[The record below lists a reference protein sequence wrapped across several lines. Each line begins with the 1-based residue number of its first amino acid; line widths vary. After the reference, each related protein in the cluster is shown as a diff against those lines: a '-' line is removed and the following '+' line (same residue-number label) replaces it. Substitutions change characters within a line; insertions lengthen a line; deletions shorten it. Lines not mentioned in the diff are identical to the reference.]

1 MSRNGTAE
9 SQEPLL
15 LSFPDNAEPEDLELL
30 LSLKRL
36 RCRQLGA
43 AAAVESKSLW
53 LLSAPA
59 IVIMVFNYML
69 SFVSQMFAGHL
80 GEVELAGA
88 SIASVGIQGLAYGIM
103 LGMASA
109 VQTLCG
115 QAYGQ
120 GKYSM
125 MGVICQKSMIIM
137 GLTALALSF
146 VYFFSY
152 HILKLIG
159 QSTDVS
165 IYGQV
170 FTRGLIPQLFA
181 FALYCP
187 MQRFLQAQNIVN
199 PVAYMSV
206 ATFLLHLLLTWLAV
220 DKLGFGLFGAA
231 VTLSLSWWVLVLL
244 TGAYVLLSPR
254 CAHSW
259 TGFTF
264 QAFNGL
270 WSYFKLTVAS
280 AFMLC
285 LEIWYN
291 QGLVIISGLLPNPD
305 VALDSI
311 SALHVLCGVVAG
323 RACSVRVGNELGAC
337 HPKTARFSVVV
348 VTATSVA
355 VSVTLAAL
363 VLILK
368 RQLSLA
374 FTSTEEV
381 IAAVIS
387 LTPLL
392 SLSVLLNG
400 VQPILSGVAIGC
412 GWQALVAYVNLTTY
426 YIIGLPIGLVLG
438 FKEGLG
444 VSVEKAVERV
454 KRSAQE
460 SLIEDSKLT
469 DSMSSQ
475 SALEPLRLSFP
486 SGQQA
491 EGHGEPEDLE
501 LLLSRKRLQ
510 CRQLGAAAVA
520 ESRILWR
527 LSAPAIIIMVFNFML
542 SFVSQMFAGHLGEE
556 QLAGTAIANVG
567 LQGLAYGVMLGM
579 ASAVQTLCGQAYGQR
594 KYSMMGVICQKAMI
608 VMGLTAVA
616 LSFVYFYA
624 YRILKLIGQSTEV
637 AFYGQVFTRGLIP
650 QLFAFALYCPMQR
663 LLQAQNIVNPV
674 AYLSVATFFLH
685 LLLTWLAVDKLG
697 FGLFGAAATLSL
709 SWWVLVV
716 VTGAY
721 ILLSP
726 NCSHTWTGFSAQALK
741 GLWSYFKLTV
751 ASAFMLCLEIWYT
764 QGLVIISGLLPDPDV
779 ELDSISICVRV
790 GNELGACHPKTARF
804 AVVVVTATSV
814 VVSVILAALVL
825 ILKKQLSLAFT
836 STEEVI
842 AAVSSLTPLLSL
854 SVLLNGVQPILSG
867 VAIGCGWQALV
878 AYVNLTTYYIIGLPI
893 GLVLGFKEGLGVSGI
908 WWGMIMGVG
917 LQTLTLI
924 VLTLRTNW
932 EKEVEK
938 AVERVKRSAQESLIE
953 DAVI

>member
-1 MSRNGTAE
+1 MSSNGTAE

-15 LSFPDNAEPEDLELL
+15 LSFPDDAEPEDLELL
-30 LSLKRL
+30 LSRKRL

-43 AAAVESKSLW
+43 AAAAESKSLW

-120 GKYSM
+120 GKQSM

-291 QGLVIISGLLPNPD
+291 QGLVIVSGLLPNPD

-311 SALHVLCGVVAG
+311 SVCMNYLNWDMQLMLGISAA
-323 RACSVRVGNELGAC
+323 ASVRVGNELGAC

-348 VTATSVA
+348 VTATSVV

-381 IAAVIS
+381 IAAV
-387 LTPLL
+387 T
-392 SLSVLLNG
+392 
-400 VQPILSGVAIGC
+400 
-412 GWQALVAYVNLTTY
+412 
-426 YIIGLPIGLVLG
+426 
-438 FKEGLG
+438 
-444 VSVEKAVERV
+444 
-454 KRSAQE
+454 
-460 SLIEDSKLT
+460 
-469 DSMSSQ
+469 
-475 SALEPLRLSFP
+475 
-486 SGQQA
+486 
-491 EGHGEPEDLE
+491 
-501 LLLSRKRLQ
+501 
-510 CRQLGAAAVA
+510 
-520 ESRILWR
+520 
-527 LSAPAIIIMVFNFML
+527 
-542 SFVSQMFAGHLGEE
+542 
-556 QLAGTAIANVG
+556 
-567 LQGLAYGVMLGM
+567 
-579 ASAVQTLCGQAYGQR
+579 
-594 KYSMMGVICQKAMI
+594 
-608 VMGLTAVA
+608 
-616 LSFVYFYA
+616 
-624 YRILKLIGQSTEV
+624 
-637 AFYGQVFTRGLIP
+637 
-650 QLFAFALYCPMQR
+650 
-663 LLQAQNIVNPV
+663 
-674 AYLSVATFFLH
+674 
-685 LLLTWLAVDKLG
+685 
-697 FGLFGAAATLSL
+697 
-709 SWWVLVV
+709 
-716 VTGAY
+716 
-721 ILLSP
+721 
-726 NCSHTWTGFSAQALK
+726 
-741 GLWSYFKLTV
+741 
-751 ASAFMLCLEIWYT
+751 
-764 QGLVIISGLLPDPDV
+764 
-779 ELDSISICVRV
+779 
-790 GNELGACHPKTARF
+790 
-804 AVVVVTATSV
+804 
-814 VVSVILAALVL
+814 
-825 ILKKQLSLAFT
+825 
-836 STEEVI
+836 
-842 AAVSSLTPLLSL
+842 SLTPLLSL

-908 WWGMIMGVG
+908 WWGMIIGVA

-924 VLTLRTNW
+924 ILTLRTNW
-932 EKEVEK
+932 DTEVEK